1 MNIDAWLPFL
11 RPWPLPTVLSL
22 GFATPGM
29 YGGPSLPPV
38 PKEEPDAA
46 RSVRGCA
53 PPPSLHAFPL
63 ATGR

>member
-11 RPWPLPTVLSL
+11 RPWPLPTVLFL

-38 PKEEPDAA
+38 PKEPDAA

-53 PPPSLHAFPL
+53 PPPSLRAFPL